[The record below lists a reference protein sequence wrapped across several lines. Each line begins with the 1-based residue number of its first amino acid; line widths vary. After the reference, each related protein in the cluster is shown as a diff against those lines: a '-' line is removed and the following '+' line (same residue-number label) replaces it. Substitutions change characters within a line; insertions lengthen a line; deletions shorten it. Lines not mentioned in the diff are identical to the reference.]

1 MEAGR
6 MVEDNKL
13 KHAEKLKE
21 EDAKREAEKLKAEE
35 VEKDKKAF
43 ATKVHESKDLSDH
56 LGELS
61 G

>member
-1 MEAGR
+1 

-43 ATKVHESKDLSDH
+43 ATKVHESKDLSDQ